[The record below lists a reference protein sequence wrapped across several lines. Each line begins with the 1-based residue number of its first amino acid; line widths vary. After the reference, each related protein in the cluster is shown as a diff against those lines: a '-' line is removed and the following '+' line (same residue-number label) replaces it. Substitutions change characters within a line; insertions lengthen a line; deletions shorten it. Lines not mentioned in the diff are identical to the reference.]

1 MILFK
6 KKPWKL
12 VTITSTLIFI
22 IFVVLVMASI
32 IIQISNYK
40 FDKSQAKRNEYII
53 STSLLNSGLSFE
65 VAKGDING
73 IESII
78 NDYLSYKEIH
88 AIEVRKLTREVIYRK
103 QKTINKELRIVA
115 KTYSLLSQYDE
126 ISIDGLDKVENKEV
140 KTIAKVVIT
149 FSSNY
154 MNKKITQQALF
165 TGGLLFIAVMI
176 TIFFL
181 YLFNRYIYKY
191 LNNIIN
197 TMNSI
202 KQGDNITLKNKG
214 IYRVEELNAIYRS
227 LQELSETIYKR
238 DAQLKDS
245 LNQAMEAKILAQEAE
260 QFKEDFI
267 RAISH
272 DIKTPVGVIINLIS
286 MIVEQSDTIKDN
298 PSLSEKVN
306 ACYESSI
313 VLKEIMTELFNFEEF
328 EQQKLIENKTKV
340 NLNEIFSQIKSL
352 YETKFSEKG
361 LGFSVYKGSQ
371 QTTQLLY
378 YINIDK
384 GKLLLVL
391 ENLLDNALKFTE
403 SGAISITWI
412 VKKDSLLIQIKDSG
426 IGIPEDKY
434 KVIFNKHIQLN
445 NISTSTHQGR
455 GLGLFYVKRIID
467 LLGAEITLSSKVDI
481 GSVFK
486 INIPITSTMSTNTE
500 NTLLLTE
507 ELSKSNFKALIIDD
521 DQHTCFTLTEM
532 LNKYGIETA
541 SENIPEIGL
550 SQMTKESFDL
560 AFIDFHMPNLSGD
573 VIMKKLTS
581 TLPKNTTFYVC
592 ITAES
597 SPYHLEKLDT
607 LFHEVLEKPFDIT
620 DLQAVLQKALKSK
633 RVTNEVINNIKG
645 KS

>member
-1 MILFK
+1 M
-6 KKPWKL
+6 
-12 VTITSTLIFI
+12 
-22 IFVVLVMASI
+22 
-32 IIQISNYK
+32 
-40 FDKSQAKRNEYII
+40 
-53 STSLLNSGLSFE
+53 
-65 VAKGDING
+65 
-73 IESII
+73 
-78 NDYLSYKEIH
+78 
-88 AIEVRKLTREVIYRK
+88 
-103 QKTINKELRIVA
+103 
-115 KTYSLLSQYDE
+115 
-126 ISIDGLDKVENKEV
+126 
-140 KTIAKVVIT
+140 IT
-149 FSSNY
+149 FSSGY

-165 TGGLLFIAVMI
+165 TGSLLFIAVMI
-176 TIFFL
+176 TIFCL

-197 TMNSI
+197 TMDSI
-202 KQGDNITLKNKG
+202 KQGDNITLKNKS
-214 IYRVEELNAIYRS
+214 IYQIEELNVIYQS

-272 DIKTPVGVIINLIS
+272 DIKTPVGVIINLIG

-306 ACYESSI
+306 ACHESSI
-313 VLKEIMTELFNFEEF
+313 ALKEIMTELFNFEEF

-340 NLNEIFSQIKSL
+340 NLDEIFSQIKSL
-352 YETKFSEKG
+352 YETKFSEKN
-361 LGFSVYKGSQ
+361 LGFTIYKDSQ
-371 QTTQLLY
+371 KATEHLY
-378 YINIDK
+378 HINIDR

-391 ENLLDNALKFTE
+391 ENLLDNALKFTD
-403 SGAISITWI
+403 SGAISITWA
-412 VKKDSLLIQIKDSG
+412 VKKDHLLIQIKDSG

-455 GLGLFYVKRIID
+455 GLGLFYVKRILD

-486 INIPITSTMSTNTE
+486 INIPTTITMPTNAE

-507 ELSKSNFKALIIDD
+507 EVIKSNFKALIIDD
-521 DQHTCFTLTEM
+521 DQRTCFTLTEM
-532 LNKYGIETA
+532 LKKYDIETT

-550 SQMTKESFDL
+550 SRMTKESFDI

-573 VIMKKLTS
+573 VIVKKLKS
-581 TLPKNTTFYVC
+581 TIPKNTTFYVC

-597 SPYHLEKLDT
+597 SLHYLEKLDT
-607 LFHEVLEKPFDIT
+607 LFHEVLEKPFDTT
-620 DLQAVLQKALKSK
+620 DLQAVLQKVLKSK
-633 RVTNEVINNIKG
+633 KVTNEVIDSFKG